1 MGLSKNW
8 LVLSEPP
15 ILLQDSSQ
23 APENVNKKFKNNVTA
38 QYSKLYDKIGIHF
51 RRINTRILPL
61 KFS

>member
-38 QYSKLYDKIGIHF
+38 QYSKLCMIKLGY
-51 RRINTRILPL
+51 ILEEL
-61 KFS
+61 IQEYYH